1 MRAEHTL
8 RVGDGAFLV
17 DPFEPAYLRVHR
29 QGGFASRVEAA
40 LREQPDICLLDVG
53 MPGNGISAAARIA
66 ALLPRAAVVMISAAR
81 DDDTLLAAL
90 RAGAVGYLPKE
101 MAFTRLPEAL
111 LGVLDGEA
119 ALPRDV
125 TARLLQELRRPGRVH
140 ALRHGTRPVA
150 NLTSRET
157 DVLELLVNGHGTA
170 KIGQQLFLTPPTV
183 RSHVAALMRKFGVR
197 DRRALRAL
205 FDPADRVRE

>member
-1 MRAEHTL
+1 
-8 RVGDGAFLV
+8 
-17 DPFEPAYLRVHR
+17 
-29 QGGFASRVEAA
+29 
-40 LREQPDICLLDVG
+40 
-53 MPGNGISAAARIA
+53 
-66 ALLPRAAVVMISAAR
+66 MISAAR